1 MVMELIAQVNAKM
14 EGFALMEYVHAEEV
28 ILVTTVNIKMKSLLS

>member
-1 MVMELIAQVNAKM
+1 MELIAQVNVKM
-14 EGFALMEYVHAEEV
+14 EEFALMEYVPAEEA

>member
-1 MVMELIAQVNAKM
+1 MAMEPIALVNVKM
-14 EGFALMEYVHAEEV
+14 EGFASMEYVLAEEA